1 MDMGL
6 MTSSGLFAAGVV
18 LLLLG
23 GDLLVK
29 GAVALAE
36 RRGVRPLTIGLT
48 LVAFGTSAP
57 ELALN
62 VAAAHGGNT
71 ALSFGNMMGSSLT
84 NIGLV
89 LGLSALMRPVK
100 VQSSLLRRELP
111 ALLGAVVLLL
121 ALALLPPTLEAER
134 SGLSRVE
141 GLVLIVGF
149 GLFLAM
155 LLRSAM
161 QPAQVGTE
169 LAEELREV
177 ATQEPVVS
185 RRLASAMVAG
195 GLALLGFGG
204 KLGEVGA
211 VGAAQAL
218 GMSSQ
223 LIGLTVVSL
232 ATTMPELFTSLIAVH
247 RGQSDL
253 ALGNII
259 GSNIFNLLLILGT
272 VALMATVPL
281 PAGGMSIL
289 LVLLGFTLLLFPI
302 SITFDWTITRPEGL
316 TLLVL
321 YLAFM
326 TWQVWKELAP
336 PPTEALAS
344 RPEMVESMASNESMA
359 PPLVGERTPRPA
371 PAHRAMDF
379 PSR

>member
-1 MDMGL
+1 MDTGL
-6 MTSSGLFAAGVV
+6 MTSMGLFAGGVV

-36 RRGVRPLTIGLT
+36 RRGVRPLTIGLS

-62 VAAAHGGNT
+62 VAAAHGGDT

-84 NIGLV
+84 NMGLI
-89 LGLSALMRPVK
+89 LGLSALLRPVK

-111 ALLGAVVLLL
+111 ALLGTVVLLL
-121 ALALLPPTLEAER
+121 ALALLPLSLEAGPP
-134 SGLSRVE
+134 GLSRVD
-141 GLVLIVGF
+141 GLVLVAGF

-155 LLRSAM
+155 LLRSAG
-161 QPAQVGTE
+161 QPAQVGAE
-169 LAEELREV
+169 LAEDLREV
-177 ATQEPVVS
+177 AKREPVFS
-185 RRLASAMVAG
+185 WQLASAMVAG

-204 KLGEVGA
+204 KLGEMGA
-211 VGAAQAL
+211 VGAARVL

-232 ATTMPELFTSLIAVH
+232 ATTMPELFTSLIAMH
-247 RGQSDL
+247 RGQSDM

-281 PAGGMSIL
+281 PVGGMSIL
-289 LVLLGFTLLLFPI
+289 LVLLGFTLLLFPL
-302 SITFDWTITRPEGL
+302 SVTFDWTITRSEGGL
-316 TLLVL
+316 LLVL

-326 TWQVWKELAP
+326 TWQVWMGLSA
-336 PPTEALAS
+336 AA
-344 RPEMVESMASNESMA
+344 
-359 PPLVGERTPRPA
+359 
-371 PAHRAMDF
+371 
-379 PSR
+379 

>member
-1 MDMGL
+1 METGL
-6 MTSSGLFAAGVV
+6 LTSLGLFLGGVV

-62 VAAAHGGNT
+62 VAAAAGGDT
-71 ALSFGNMMGSSLT
+71 ALCFGNMMGSSLT
-84 NIGLV
+84 NMGLI
-89 LGLSALMRPVK
+89 LGLSALLRPVK

-111 ALLGAVVLLL
+111 ALLGAVVVVL
-121 ALALLPPTLEAER
+121 ALALPPPLLEGER
-134 SGLSRVE
+134 PGLSRLE
-141 GLVLIVGF
+141 GLVLIAGF

-155 LLRSAM
+155 LLRSAGK
-161 QPAQVGTE
+161 PARVGAE
-169 LAEELREV
+169 FAEELREV
-177 ATQEPVVS
+177 ARHEPVVS
-185 RRLASAMVAG
+185 WQLASTMVAG

-204 KLGEVGA
+204 KLGEMGA

-232 ATTMPELFTSLIAVH
+232 ATTMPELFTSLIAMH
-247 RGQSDL
+247 RGQADM

-272 VALMATVPL
+272 VAVMTTVPL

-289 LVLLGFTLLLFPI
+289 LVLLGFTLLLFPL
-302 SITFDWTITRPEGL
+302 SVSFDWTITRPEGL
-316 TLLVL
+316 LLLVL

-326 TWQVWKELAP
+326 AWQVWMGLSA
-336 PPTEALAS
+336 A
-344 RPEMVESMASNESMA
+344 
-359 PPLVGERTPRPA
+359 G
-371 PAHRAMDF
+371 
-379 PSR
+379 

>member
-1 MDMGL
+1 MDTGL
-6 MTSSGLFAAGVV
+6 MTSLGLFAGGVV

-62 VAAAHGGNT
+62 VAAASGGDT

-84 NIGLV
+84 NMGLI
-89 LGLSALMRPVK
+89 LGLSAVLRPVK

-121 ALALLPPTLEAER
+121 ALALFPPMLEAER
-134 SGLSRVE
+134 PGLSRVE
-141 GLVLIVGF
+141 GLVLVVGF

-155 LLRSAM
+155 LLRSARK
-161 QPAQVGTE
+161 PAQVGAE
-169 LAEELREV
+169 LAEDLREM
-177 ATQEPVVS
+177 AKREPAVS
-185 RRLASAMVAG
+185 WQLASAMVAG

-204 KLGEVGA
+204 KLGELGA

-232 ATTMPELFTSLIAVH
+232 ATTMPELFTSLIAMR
-247 RGQSDL
+247 RGQSDM
-253 ALGNII
+253 AVGNII

-272 VALMATVPL
+272 VAMMATVPL
-281 PAGGMSIL
+281 PAGGLSIL
-289 LVLLGFTLLLFPI
+289 LVLLGFTLLLFPL
-302 SITFDWTITRPEGL
+302 SVTFDWTITRPEGVL
-316 TLLVL
+316 LLVL

-326 TWQVWKELAP
+326 AWQVWMGMSA
-336 PPTEALAS
+336 
-344 RPEMVESMASNESMA
+344 VI
-359 PPLVGERTPRPA
+359 
-371 PAHRAMDF
+371 
-379 PSR
+379 